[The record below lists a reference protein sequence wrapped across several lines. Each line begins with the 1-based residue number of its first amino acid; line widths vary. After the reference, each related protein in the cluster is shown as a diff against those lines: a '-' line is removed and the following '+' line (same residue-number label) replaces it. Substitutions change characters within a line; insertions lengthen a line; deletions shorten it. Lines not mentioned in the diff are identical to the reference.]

1 MSRAQDTDADGTLSA
16 RELRQAL
23 NKVRKKNPDMPGMDE
38 MLAALDGDGDGIL
51 TLPEFIEK
59 MPKALTQAIKSLGPM
74 TLVNGAASM
83 GKDTHRERER
93 KVAADVQAAKQ
104 ASRGAHDVA
113 LHTAALKAGQKVRP
127 SPHNTHTHTPLNP
140 TRTRTKRATHVR
152 VPAGVGGGSL
162 PKVRRGQLRFDR
174 EGRAAQDAGAD
185 P

>member
-23 NKVRKKNPDMPGMDE
+23 NKVRKRNPDMPGMDE

-83 GKDTHRERER
+83 GSDTHRERER

-127 SPHNTHTHTPLNP
+127 SPHNTHTHTPQPNTHTNKTGHSRARACRCRWWISSKSS
-140 TRTRTKRATHVR
+140 TRTTPVR
-152 VPAGVGGGSL
+152 S
-162 PKVRRGQLRFDR
+162 
-174 EGRAAQDAGAD
+174 GRASCARCWC
-185 P
+185 